1 MPKTKEEMPDSKIR
15 SLRHKV
21 VNGIPKPAKWFV
33 GGVAGLALICEPP
46 KGEANI
52 GPRYWVLFYSIN
64 GKREEKFLGSYPS
77 ISSANAKVLSR
88 DVRLQLAQGDDPREL
103 DRQQAK
109 EIKIREGLLTP
120 FKVASKK
127 WHDVQI
133 ARPNVSTQDYQKRY
147 RAIKKYITPILGDMP
162 ISEIETKEVLHAL
175 ETIWRKMPPT
185 AWKIRGALKQIFDRA
200 EVDGI
205 YDGKNP
211 ARWGNHLELLLPH
224 PDSFHKTK
232 NQPSLH
238 YNDVPEFFNKL
249 MQLETVGAKALM
261 LHILTVGRTETNC
274 QAEWEQFD
282 FQKKIWQRPAEIMK
296 SVNGKK
302 LPHTQPISDSTV
314 KFLESIRGKTL
325 KKGSIS
331 SEGRI
336 FNAPKGGKIYNP
348 ELQKIIPELGYSTE
362 DVVPHGFRASFKDW
376 SLDETNYGELVIEK
390 CMAHNVGDESRNA
403 YVRTEFIE
411 RRRPAIEERAKWCF
425 EGEPVK
431 AAKVIP
437 IGKGGKK

>member
-1 MPKTKEEMPDSKIR
+1 MSDSKIR
-15 SLRHKV
+15 SLRHKI
-21 VNGIPKPAKWFV
+21 VNGVPTKDTHFV
-33 GGVAGLALICEPP
+33 GLVDGLALICKPP
-46 KGEANI
+46 KGDAKI
-52 GPRYWVLFYSIN
+52 GSRSWCLFYRIKGQKN
-64 GKREEKFLGSYPS
+64 PNQPKTKGLGGYPS
-77 ISSANAKVLSR
+77 TSTAEA
-88 DVRLQLAQGDDPREL
+88 VRKAQAWRSLLAQGIDPREEE
-103 DRQQAK
+103 RKQVKQ
-109 EIKIREGLLTP
+109 IKIREGQFTP
-120 FKVASKK
+120 FKVAAKK

-133 ARPNVSTQDYQKRY
+133 ARPNVSTQDYQKKY
-147 RAIKKYITPILGDMP
+147 RAVQKYVIPDLGDMP
-162 ISEIETKEVLHAL
+162 ISEIETKDILHAL

-411 RRRPAIEERAKWCF
+411 RRRPAIEEWAKWCF